1 MKYWILLVIIVF
13 VLCYV
18 VANRNSIITE
28 NLETAPE
35 LTEDQTKQCNNLKD
49 ARDSD
54 NAMKKMLYKALKS
67 EGRIPKFCEAIL
79 NPMPVPADAAAAPG
93 GASGDSGGGSGES
106 GSGGEVAALASK
118 LTALQQEVSNMKA
131 KAKDQASQAAAAQAS
146 LQAID

>member
-1 MKYWILLVIIVF
+1 
-13 VLCYV
+13 

-49 ARDSD
+49 ARDGD
-54 NAMKKMLYKALKS
+54 NPMKKMLYKALKS
-67 EGRIPKFCEAIL
+67 EGRIPKYCEAIL

-93 GASGDSGGGSGES
+93 GAASGDSGGGSGES

-118 LTALQQEVSNMKA
+118 LTALQQEVGSMKA